1 MVSTWSLSPCSLRRD
16 DDLSCAQSRSHPS
29 PSDTMERVREALSRL
44 ASSMP
49 SGGGPGPMGRALGLG
64 AVGLT
69 GLAYGGTNCI
79 FNVAGG
85 ERAVRRAAS
94 RAPRKFFGAA
104 GRAPPPAHRRSPRPP
119 KRR

>member
-1 MVSTWSLSPCSLRRD
+1 
-16 DDLSCAQSRSHPS
+16 
-29 PSDTMERVREALSRL
+29 MERVREAISRL

-85 ERAVRRAAS
+85 AEKIARRL
-94 RAPRKFFGAA
+94 PLT
-104 GRAPPPAHRRSPRPP
+104 RRSPRPT

>member
-1 MVSTWSLSPCSLRRD
+1 
-16 DDLSCAQSRSHPS
+16 
-29 PSDTMERVREALSRL
+29 MERVREAISRL

-85 ERAVRRAAS
+85 ERAVRRAAP
-94 RAPRKFFGAA
+94 RAPRNFFRAPPA
-104 GRAPPPAHRRSPRPP
+104 RAPPPAHRRSPRPT

>member
-1 MVSTWSLSPCSLRRD
+1 
-16 DDLSCAQSRSHPS
+16 
-29 PSDTMERVREALSRL
+29 MERVREAISRL

-79 FNVAGG
+79 FNVAGVASA
-85 ERAVRRAAS
+85 RCAAPRP
-94 RAPRKFFGAA
+94 RAPRNFS
-104 GRAPPPAHRRSPRPP
+104 APPAARRLPLTAAPPALR

>member
-1 MVSTWSLSPCSLRRD
+1 
-16 DDLSCAQSRSHPS
+16 
-29 PSDTMERVREALSRL
+29 MERVREAISRL

-85 ERAVRRAAS
+85 ERAVRRAAP
-94 RAPRKFFGAA
+94 RAPRNFS
-104 GRAPPPAHRRSPRPP
+104 APPAARRLPLTRRSPRPS